1 MSLLVIIVAYL
12 IGSVSTGYLA
22 GKFLKGIDVR
32 EYGSKSVGTTNI
44 LRTIGPAVAVLVL
57 ALDVGKGL
65 IAVLLADWLVGI
77 PAVVMLSGLA
87 AVVGHNWPVYFGF
100 RGGKGIA
107 TSLGVIA
114 GLSLPVLGVLT
125 LLGVLIII
133 LTRYVSLASLTGA
146 AIFPLLL
153 WFLRETSRIEVT
165 PLVILLSTLL
175 ALLAILRHRDNIKRL
190 LKGQENKVGKKVN
203 ILH

>member
-1 MSLLVIIVAYL
+1 MSLLTIIVAYL
-12 IGSVSTGYLA
+12 LGSVSTGYLA

-44 LRTIGPAVAVLVL
+44 LRTIGPAAAVLVL

-65 IAVLLADWLVGI
+65 IVIFLADWLVGT
-77 PAVVMLSGLA
+77 PTVVMLSGLA
-87 AVVGHNWPVYFGF
+87 AVIGHNWPVYFGF

-114 GLSLPVLGVLT
+114 GLSLPVLGVIT
-125 LLGVLIII
+125 VLGVLIII

-153 WFLRETSRIEVT
+153 WILRETSRIEVT
-165 PLVILLSTLL
+165 PLVVLISTLL
-175 ALLAILRHRDNIKRL
+175 SLLAIIRHRDNIKRL

-203 ILH
+203 I

>member
-1 MSLLVIIVAYL
+1 
-12 IGSVSTGYLA
+12 
-22 GKFLKGIDVR
+22 
-32 EYGSKSVGTTNI
+32 
-44 LRTIGPAVAVLVL
+44 
-57 ALDVGKGL
+57 
-65 IAVLLADWLVGI
+65 
-77 PAVVMLSGLA
+77 
-87 AVVGHNWPVYFGF
+87 
-100 RGGKGIA
+100 IA